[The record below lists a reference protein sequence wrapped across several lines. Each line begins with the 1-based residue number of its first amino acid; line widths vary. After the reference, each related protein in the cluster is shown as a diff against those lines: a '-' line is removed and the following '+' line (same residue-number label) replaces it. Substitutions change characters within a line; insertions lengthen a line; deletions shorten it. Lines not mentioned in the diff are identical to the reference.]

1 MRNYLFR
8 GKREDNGEWV
18 EGHYYTQVF
27 LEGTIEEEWYHF
39 IKPIGSE
46 SWQECKVIPKSV
58 GEYTGMNEF
67 VLTDETCNAKLFEGD
82 IVEVWGWRTV
92 CGQKQSQYD
101 KRIKVRGV
109 IRFQHGEWCIDY
121 DNNYNRS
128 LAALKGNEVYDRD
141 VEGAGR
147 LYYYGCHRSDIE
159 EYRARQLEWHRKFR
173 NDDEIISHDDI
184 KRIGTEFENSEL
196 LEG

>member
-1 MRNYLFR
+1 MNEYLFK
-8 GKREDNGEWV
+8 GIKVGNGEWV
-18 EGHYYTQVF
+18 EGYYVYQYGCHMIYLPT
-27 LEGTIEEEWYHF
+27 TDEEPGFDYYH
-39 IKPIGSE
+39 I
-46 SWQECKVIPKSV
+46 IPESV
-58 GEYTGMNEF
+58 GQYTGMNEF
-67 VLTDETCNAKLFEGD
+67 VLTDETRNAKLFEGD

-121 DNNYNRS
+121 ENNYNRS

-147 LYYYGCHRSDIE
+147 LYYYGCRRNDRD

-173 NDDEIISHDDI
+173 KDEEIISHDDI
-184 KRIGTEFENSEL
+184 KKIGTEFENSEL

>member
-1 MRNYLFR
+1 MGVRNIIFR
-8 GKREDNGEWV
+8 GKRIDNGEWV
-18 EGHYYTQVF
+18 EGYLSYNEARKQYYIMDDVNAF
-27 LEGTIEEEWYHF
+27 PIPVYEE
-39 IKPIGSE
+39 
-46 SWQECKVIPKSV
+46 SV

-67 VLTDETCNAKLFEGD
+67 VLTDETRNAKLFEGD

-92 CGQKQSQYD
+92 CGRNQSQYD
-101 KRIKVRGV
+101 KRVKVRGV
-109 IRFQHGEWCIDY
+109 IRFEYGEWKIDY
-121 DNNYNRS
+121 NNNYNRS
-128 LAALKGNEVYDRD
+128 LAVLKGNEVYDRD
-141 VEGAGR
+141 VEGADR
-147 LYYYGCHRSDIE
+147 LYYYGCRRNNRE